1 MTCSGGRAP
10 SRPLDPR
17 RPEPNVVMKRTRVWR
32 RNLAHSPPDCLHRNV
47 MRDIAS
53 DRRYL
58 TSAILIAEH
67 ESFRHAAEVMNFSQS
82 TLSRRIQLLE
92 RRFAIHCSS
101 ATRRE
106 PIRPSPLN
114 DSKREAAVGARR
126 RFARTGP
133 PLRSFAAD
141 AHCCIMVRSLTHRIQ
156 GCGAI
161 DQCPQ
166 KRALL

>member
-10 SRPLDPR
+10 SRSLDPR

-67 ESFRHAAEVMNFSQS
+67 ESLRHAAEVMNFSHDTQPPNPATGTQVRD
-82 TLSRRIQLLE
+82 TLFERNPAGAHQALAAERFKARSRG
-92 RRFAIHCSS
+92 RRAAALRENGS
-101 ATRRE
+101 AASELRCRCAWLHHGSVLDPPDTRLWR
-106 PIRPSPLN
+106 
-114 DSKREAAVGARR
+114 D
-126 RFARTGP
+126 
-133 PLRSFAAD
+133 
-141 AHCCIMVRSLTHRIQ
+141 
-156 GCGAI
+156 
-161 DQCPQ
+161 
-166 KRALL
+166 